1 MLFCRGNNR
10 VKCEVSS
17 PFVKPTTASGVYT
30 RGKRWFEK
38 KKKKKLIARVGI
50 RGHIYYMNKKRQ
62 FLNSLWPFC
71 MIKINLALK
80 NWSFATQCQLISN
93 DAKIQS
99 QHVHK
104 KQSKRCKKTTQF
116 DGPTRAWFPFGPNN
130 NVFFAESVVG
140 EQPSTTNRIASRGSP
155 HDPTMR
161 SRPCDPTARSL
172 HTASPPSS
180 F

>member
-1 MLFCRGNNR
+1 MLFGRGNNG

-17 PFVKPTTASGVYT
+17 PLVKPTAALGLYT
-30 RGKRWFEK
+30 HGKQWFEK
-38 KKKKKLIARVGI
+38 KKKKKLIARVRI
-50 RGHIYYMNKKRQ
+50 CGHIYYMNKKRQ

-80 NWSFATQCQLISN
+80 NLVICYAMSIDFKRC
-93 DAKIQS
+93 KKQS

-116 DGPTRAWFPFGPNN
+116 NGPTRAWFPFEPSNN
-130 NVFFAESVVG
+130 IFLAESVVG
-140 EQPSTTNRIASRGSP
+140 EQPSTTNRIACRGSR
-155 HDPTMR
+155 HDPTMW

-172 HTASPPSS
+172 HAACPPNS